1 MTGLTISRW
10 LILVTLLNPGLVLP
24 SFGQV
29 ISFGMRKLAYST
41 NQFGF
46 DLLRAMDKSESSTA
60 FCPICIS
67 SSLTMMLMGSQGHSS
82 TSLRHAL
89 YLWGMQTSEINLA
102 YHDMMTHLGVN
113 IPVAS
118 VHYRNL
124 NPYGQSSST
133 DYRVSLAD
141 NEVNSGN
148 DVAFLSQVYVQRDFG
163 INYSYHMLLQRFYK
177 TAIHPLDFIDNGEE
191 TRQHINAIVEKE
203 TSGKIKDILPDRQSP
218 TTQLLLLSA
227 LYFKGS
233 LDLNITSSRKRNY
246 ISPSSSSS
254 PSTYKQLNSASNIF
268 GVFSDDTIILEA
280 RNVRIRYAFNRF
292 LNCTTIEMPFKG
304 GLITLVAMMP
314 TDPYGLDTL
323 LTRLSAQV
331 LSDVINSLEVKRV
344 DVKIP
349 RLHFETSD
357 RNLSLSL
364 ANLGLAY
371 IFKPGYA
378 QLYDISDYKWL
389 HVSDI
394 IHKTYLE
401 IWETPKT
408 FTNTNIN
415 NINTNGGGTTINPS
429 TNPNAKSQYQQSS
442 NNIEVVFDKPFLFFI
457 MDNISGLIL
466 AMGKHGREPVNYRLP
481 I

>member
-1 MTGLTISRW
+1 MAGATISRW
-10 LILVTLLNPGLVLP
+10 LILVTLLSPGLLVFP
-24 SFGQV
+24 TFSQV

-67 SSLTMMLMGSQGHSS
+67 SSLTMMLMGSQGHTS
-82 TSLRHAL
+82 TALRHAL

-113 IPVAS
+113 VPNS

-124 NPYGQSSST
+124 GPYGPSPAS
-133 DYRVSLAD
+133 DYRVSIAD
-141 NEVNSGN
+141 NEANTGN
-148 DVAFLSQVYVQRDFG
+148 DIAFLSHVYVQRDFG

-177 TAIHPLDFIDNGEE
+177 TAIRPLDFIDNGEE

-246 ISPSSSSS
+246 IAPSSSSS
-254 PSTYKQLNSASNIF
+254 AYKQLSGASSNLL
-268 GVFSDDTIILEA
+268 GVFSEDSIILEA
-280 RNVRIRYAFNRF
+280 RNVRIRYGFNRF

-314 TDPYGLDTL
+314 HDPYGLDTL

-331 LSDVINSLEVKRV
+331 LSDVINSLEVRRV

-364 ANLGLAY
+364 ANLGVAY
-371 IFKPGYA
+371 IFKPGYS

-401 IWETPKT
+401 IWENPKT

-415 NINTNGGGTTINPS
+415 SINTNGNTINS
-429 TNPNAKSQYQQSS
+429 NNVNNNNGKSQYQSS